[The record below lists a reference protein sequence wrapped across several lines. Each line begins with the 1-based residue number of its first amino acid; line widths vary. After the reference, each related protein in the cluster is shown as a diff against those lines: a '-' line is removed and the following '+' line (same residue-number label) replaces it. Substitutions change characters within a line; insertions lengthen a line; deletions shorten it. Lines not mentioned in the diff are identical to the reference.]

1 MKAGNELK
9 LNVITALHNIILCP
23 IAVDPLTYREIQ
35 VLITLTVHFKIYIQ
49 ALH

>member
-9 LNVITALHNIILCP
+9 FNVITVLYNIILSP

-35 VLITLTVHFKIYIQ
+35 VLITLTVHFKIYMH